1 MKLTLCSQNVTTYPV
16 FTKRKRP
23 KSDVG
28 DTETGTA
35 EVTVL
40 TLPVVRNGFHVSW
53 PVLSVQYRK
62 TECYA
67 TEYVVQCRK
76 YSTVNT
82 AKPCSTAQS
91 ALSEKLLPTWVSV
104 LELPHVLV

>member
-82 AKPCSTAQS
+82 VKPCSTAQS